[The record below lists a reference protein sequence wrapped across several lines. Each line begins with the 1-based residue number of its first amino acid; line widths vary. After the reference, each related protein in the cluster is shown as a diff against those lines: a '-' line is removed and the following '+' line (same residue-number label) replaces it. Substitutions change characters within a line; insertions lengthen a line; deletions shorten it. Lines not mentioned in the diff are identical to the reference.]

1 MEKNEKESQGSALE
15 PIVKAVL
22 VADERNPWLEEVL
35 DGLAAQDHK
44 KIEFLLVL
52 TGEEKTNSDID
63 DLIKR
68 VIPASRIIRTAKT
81 TNYPQLANVVLRNE
95 LAEPSEN
102 FFLFLKDDLILD
114 ATCVR
119 RMVELAVESN
129 AGIVGPKVLDGENPS
144 QLEDMGSV
152 LDNYYSPVGRS
163 EKGEN
168 DPGQHDGKE
177 ISATP

>member
-1 MEKNEKESQGSALE
+1 MLNVEKNEKESQGSALE

-63 DLIKR
+63 DLVKR

-81 TNYPQLANVVLRNE
+81 TNYPQLANVVL
-95 LAEPSEN
+95 LAN
-102 FFLFLKDDLILD
+102 
-114 ATCVR
+114 C
-119 RMVELAVESN
+119 
-129 AGIVGPKVLDGENPS
+129 G
-144 QLEDMGSV
+144 
-152 LDNYYSPVGRS
+152 
-163 EKGEN
+163 
-168 DPGQHDGKE
+168 
-177 ISATP
+177 